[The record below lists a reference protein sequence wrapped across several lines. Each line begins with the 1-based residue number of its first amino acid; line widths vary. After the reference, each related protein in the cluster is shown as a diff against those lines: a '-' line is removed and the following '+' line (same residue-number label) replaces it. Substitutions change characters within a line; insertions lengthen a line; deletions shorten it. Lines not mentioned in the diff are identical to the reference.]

1 MATYKELLAQR
12 EALNKQIEDARK
24 AELADAITRAKAI
37 IKEYGL
43 TAAQC
48 GFGSSTNEPTDV
60 ATATRAP
67 AKPKYIT
74 PDGTK
79 TWTGRGRAPKE
90 FQALI
95 DAGHDKEEYLIK

>member
-1 MATYKELLAQR
+1 MATYHDLLAER
-12 EALNKQIEDARK
+12 DELDKRIEEARK
-24 AELADAITRAKAI
+24 AELSDAIKQVKAT

-48 GFGSSTNEPTDV
+48 GFGSVTNEPTEV
-60 ATATRAP
+60 ATTTRAP

-74 PDGTK
+74 PDGAK

-90 FQALI
+90 FQVLL
-95 DAGHDKEEYLIK
+95 DAGHDKEEFLIK

>member
-1 MATYKELLAQR
+1 MASYHDLLAER
-12 EALNKQIEDARK
+12 DELDKRIEEARK
-24 AELADAITRAKAI
+24 AELSDAIQQVTAI
-37 IKEYGL
+37 INKYGL
-43 TAAQC
+43 TAAEC
-48 GFGSSTNEPTDV
+48 GFGSVTNEPSEV

-74 PDGTK
+74 PDGKK

-95 DAGHDKEEYLIK
+95 DAGRDKEEFLIK